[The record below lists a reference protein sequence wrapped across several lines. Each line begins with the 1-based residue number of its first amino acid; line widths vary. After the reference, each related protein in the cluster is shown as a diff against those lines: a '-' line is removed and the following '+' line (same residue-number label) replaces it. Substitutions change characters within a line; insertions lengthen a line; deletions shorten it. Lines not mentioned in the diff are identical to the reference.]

1 MELSTIKEFF
11 FVGEQ
16 NEIDEFCSE
25 LSARCLR
32 SGGEFD
38 VYVDGETTKKHLLVY
53 AKNGDTLYLDAH
65 RRWYQECPV
74 CHRIEPCESLDYYDI
89 WPSQRRNNGP
99 RTRRRESEV
108 MCSECASEQL
118 VSLDCSYDLEE
129 YGLEDGRFYF
139 LFKDDPSTFCILDE
153 DHEGNLKKRW
163 FIGGTD
169 EYRDACSNTLVIMY
183 RLVPSAYNDSD
194 VPGIERLDD
203 RIRVKQNLLGFLHYP
218 DASNWYLKRDLEACE
233 LVSQCQ
239 GCGEWFLN
247 CDLSHGYCPEC
258 NDFKVYSYHDWPGT
272 INFKTSENDEGG
284 EKMFFGIEI
293 ETVGSR
299 DNRTLVAPY
308 RDIWHLEA
316 DSSIGS
322 NGFEMISQPM
332 TFNYIKEN
340 YEKFKEM
347 FEALVDAG
355 QKSHEDTRCGFHIH
369 VSKAAFDGER
379 AIKRAVAIVHALQYE
394 MEKFGRRRN
403 NRYYQFTRIPENF
416 TESDFRNIDLD
427 GHYTAVNTHQTG
439 TPKRK
444 KTVEFRFPKGTL
456 NPVTFMATIEFIRN
470 IVKMANSDRLIVKFG
485 DLIEEGEFIP
495 EYIQARAGWGIT
507 FDKDAKVAFA
517 RVRLDGAYINYINN
531 LADPNAYQHLTNQIA
546 EVSTAAQALQASANV
561 EGGAA

>member
-1 MELSTIKEFF
+1 MELNTLKEFF

-25 LSARCLR
+25 VSARCLR

-53 AKNGDTLYLDAH
+53 TKNGDTLYLDAH
-65 RRWYQECPV
+65 RQWYQECPV
-74 CHRIEPCESLDYYDI
+74 CHRIEPVEAMDKFLIYS
-89 WPSQRRNNGP
+89 SQRRNSGP

-108 MCSECASEQL
+108 MCFECARGQL
-118 VSLDCSYDLEE
+118 VPLDSSYDT
-129 YGLEDGRFYF
+129 EDGIQYF
-139 LFKDDPSTFCILDE
+139 LFKDNPSTRCVIDE
-153 DHEGNLKKRW
+153 DNEGNLIKRW
-163 FIGGTD
+163 FAGGSVEYENTAHNKLVVRHRLGPRTD
-169 EYRDACSNTLVIMY
+169 DSVM
-183 RLVPSAYNDSD
+183 PS
-194 VPGIERLDD
+194 IERLE
-203 RIRVKQNLLGFLHYP
+203 RPFITKQELLGYLHHP
-218 DASNWYLKRDLEACE
+218 ESPGWYLRADLEACD
-233 LVSQCQ
+233 LTTRCQ
-239 GCGEWFLN
+239 DCGEWFLSR
-247 CDLSHGYCPEC
+247 DLTNGYCPEC

-272 INFKTSENDEGG
+272 INFKKSENDENN

-299 DNRTLVAPY
+299 NNRTLVAPY
-308 RDIWHLEA
+308 RDVWHLEA

-347 FEALVDAG
+347 FESLVDAG
-355 QKSHEDTRCGFHIH
+355 QKSHEDSRCGFHIH
-369 VSKAAFDGER
+369 VSKAAFNGER

-403 NRYYQFTRIPENF
+403 NQYYQFTRIPENF
-416 TESDFRNIDLD
+416 TESDFRDINLN

-439 TPKRK
+439 TPKRR

-485 DLIEEGEFIP
+485 DLIDEGEYIP

-531 LADPNAYQHLTNQIA
+531 LADPNAYQHLANQIA